1 MTKKQPTKHYKL
13 DDRYMPSHDLCIKM
27 LKKYPE
33 LKPSYDGALFLN
45 RGYFKEDFIH
55 GLWIETKDVPWACGS
70 GCTER
75 IHVFLPPSYV
85 GGGIPKGRLYVY
97 RGKVRY
103 KELPHPYDSSE
114 NMADNERDIDEFMN
128 LVYEAR
134 KMEKVLAV
142 KAKVKEI
149 KEVFKKTKPNKKSK

>member
-13 DDRYMPSHDLCIKM
+13 EDRYMPSHDLCIKM

-33 LKPSYDGALFLN
+33 LKPSYDGALILN
-45 RGYFKEDFIH
+45 RGEYFIEDFIH
-55 GLWIETKDVPWACGS
+55 GLWIESKDVPWGGDYNS
-70 GCTER
+70 R
-75 IHVFLPPSYV
+75 IHVFMPPSYCGSGV
-85 GGGIPKGRLYVY
+85 PKGRLYVY
-97 RGKVRY
+97 RGKVKY
-103 KELPHPYDSSE
+103 KELHHPYCSSE
-114 NMADNERDIDEFMN
+114 DMADNERAIDEFMN

-149 KEVFKKTKPNKKSK
+149 KEVFKKKKSK